1 MCLYVVTSQVA
12 CKYVIRVNQKK
23 AKPNQQQN
31 ALCAVVISL
40 GLSVPSKLIVGRAPS
55 HKDKVNIRLD
65 CLGKMRL
72 SVVGGFQEQISQAS
86 VPESVTG

>member
-1 MCLYVVTSQVA
+1 M
-12 CKYVIRVNQKK
+12 
-23 AKPNQQQN
+23 
-31 ALCAVVISL
+31 
-40 GLSVPSKLIVGRAPS
+40 PSKLIVGRAPS